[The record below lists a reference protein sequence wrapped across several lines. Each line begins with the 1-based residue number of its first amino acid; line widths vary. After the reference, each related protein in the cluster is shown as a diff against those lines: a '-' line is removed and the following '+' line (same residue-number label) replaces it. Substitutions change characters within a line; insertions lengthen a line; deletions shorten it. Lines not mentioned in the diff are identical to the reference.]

1 VSVNKFADMRLSPL
15 HRTRDNKR
23 ENAALFF
30 TRPTEMQSINVNA
43 GFSRAKLK
51 KKEGKPNSPC
61 LVKTLETIGL
71 FL

>member
-1 VSVNKFADMRLSPL
+1 MRLSPL

-51 KKEGKPNSPC
+51 KRGKAKFTMFGQNA
-61 LVKTLETIGL
+61 
-71 FL
+71 